1 MIKYLIHRPTSVM
14 MVFTAL
20 FILGIIT
27 YMNIPVSL
35 LPDIAIPEITVQ
47 VSGQNASARELEN
60 TVVRP
65 LQQQLMQ
72 VGKLRDIRSETRDGN
87 AVIYMSFE
95 YGASTDLAFIEVNE
109 KIDAAMNYLPREVE
123 RPRVIKA
130 SATDIPVFNL
140 YLTLRQSSPYS
151 ALETESPEDL
161 AKFIE
166 LSEFAETVIRR
177 RFEQLPQVAMIDMS
191 GLMKKQVIISPDR
204 KLLEVSGISLSEIE
218 AALNN
223 NNVDPG
229 SMSVRDG
236 YYEYIIRFSAVLRT
250 IEDVQNI
257 YIRKNDRIYQLK
269 DLANVALA
277 PEKEKGMSIYNG
289 KRSIV
294 LSVIKQSEENMSD
307 MQKAMNEEID
317 RFRQDF
323 PEIEFHVTQ
332 NQTELL
338 DYTISNLQQ
347 NLLLAFIFVFL
358 VSVLFLKDGR
368 LSIIIGLGLFVSLVI
383 SLLFFYLFHISLNV
397 VSLTGLIL
405 ASGNMIDNS
414 IVAADNIG
422 QYRQRGLPLS
432 AACVAGTNE
441 ISVPMLSSALT
452 NISVFLPLI
461 FMSGIAGALFF
472 DQAFSVT
479 VGLLVSYLTGITFI
493 PVLYKLIYSMRP
505 LHHRKRNNG
514 RDGACPVSTAPAP
527 EKPSIALRAYDAGI
541 HWVFSH
547 KVLTGILMFVMLPLC
562 FWFFLIIPKEKM
574 PDIRQSEMLITID
587 WNENIH
593 LQENYERCLKFSE
606 VLDGLSEENTA
617 LTGQQQFAL
626 NRDKEQ
632 TSSESQFYVRTR
644 TSGDIAQL
652 KSKIGAYFSENY
664 PDALF
669 SFAPTGTIFEK
680 IFSTGEADLVIEY
693 YTTNKAREVNTAAIR
708 DMEQHIGEITGEI
721 PAGNSFQHQLNLH
734 INREK
739 LLLYNVPYDL
749 VYRTLRTAFKENR
762 FATLR
767 SQQQYLPVILGDEE
781 KTVRDIIENT
791 LIDISSNTDGT
802 RNKLALSTF
811 VTVSP
816 SEDLK
821 TIVAGKAGEY
831 IPFYYYDTDNPEK
844 IIETVE
850 ADALKDKNWD
860 VDFSGTFFTN
870 RKMIN
875 EMIIILFVS
884 ILLMFFILSAQF
896 ENFKQPL
903 IVLFEIP
910 IDISFALGLL
920 IVTGHSLNLMSAIG
934 LVVTSGIIIN
944 DSILK
949 VDVMNQLRKEGFALM
964 DAIHEAGRRR
974 LKAILM
980 TSLTSIV
987 CMVPLLFTYDLG
999 SQLEK
1004 PLAIATI
1011 GGMLMGTPVSLFVV
1025 PLLYWWIYRKED
1037 NNTTCHCGL
1046 DPQSPDN
1053 TLNAKK

>member
-14 MVFTAL
+14 LVFTAL

-27 YMNIPVSL
+27 YMNLPVSL

-65 LQQQLMQ
+65 LRQQLMQ

-87 AVIYMSFE
+87 AVVYLSFE
-95 YGASTDLAFIEVNE
+95 YGADTDLSFIEVNE
-109 KIDAAMNYLPREVE
+109 KIDAAMNYLPREIE

-140 YLTLRQSSPYS
+140 DLTLRSDS
-151 ALETESPEDL
+151 AFEQTDIP
-161 AKFIE
+161 KFIE

-177 RFEQLPQVAMIDMS
+177 RFEQLSQVAMIDIS
-191 GLMKKQVIISPDR
+191 GLMKKQVIISPDQ
-204 KLLEVSGISLSEIE
+204 KLLEVANISLSDIE
-218 AALNN
+218 SALNS
-223 NNVDPG
+223 NNVEPG
-229 SMSVRDG
+229 SMTVRDG
-236 YYEYIIRFSAVLRT
+236 YYEYIIRFSSILRT
-250 IEDVQNI
+250 VEDVQNI
-257 YIRKNDRIYQLK
+257 HIRKNDRIYQLK
-269 DLANVALA
+269 DLATVTLV
-277 PEKEKGMSIYNG
+277 PEKEKGMAIYNG
-289 KRSIV
+289 KRAIV
-294 LSVIKQSEENMSD
+294 LSVIKQSDENMSA
-307 MQKAMNEEID
+307 MQKAMDEEVA
-317 RFRQDF
+317 RFQKDF
-323 PEIEFHVTQ
+323 PDIEFNVTQ

-358 VSVLFLKDGR
+358 VSVIFLKDGR
-368 LSIIIGLGLFVSLVI
+368 LSVIIGLGLFISLII
-383 SLLFFYLFHISLNV
+383 SLLFFYLFHVSLNV

-414 IVAADNIG
+414 IVATDNIS
-422 QYRQRGLPLS
+422 QHRRRGLSIPN
-432 AACVAGTNE
+432 ACVKGTNE
-441 ISVPMLSSALT
+441 ISIPMLSSALT
-452 NISVFLPLI
+452 NISVFVPLI

-479 VGLLVSYLTGITFI
+479 VGLFVSYLTGITLI
-493 PVLYKLIYSMRP
+493 PVLYKLIYSVKP
-505 LHHRKRNNG
+505 LRWRNRR
-514 RDGACPVSTAPAP
+514 RDAINRVSTSAS
-527 EKPSIALRAYDAGI
+527 EKTGIALRIYDAGI
-541 HWVFSH
+541 HWIFSH
-547 KVLTGILMFVMLPLC
+547 KTLTGVLCIAMLPLC
-562 FWFFLIIPKEKM
+562 VVFFLIIPKEKM
-574 PDIRQSEMLITID
+574 PDIKQNELLVTID

-593 LQENYERCLKFSE
+593 LQENYERCLKLAN
-606 VLDGLSEENTA
+606 VLSDLSEENAT

-626 NRDKEQ
+626 NREKEQ
-632 TSSESQFYVRTR
+632 TSSEAQFYVRTQ
-644 TSGDIAQL
+644 TAAGISTL
-652 KSKIGAYFSENY
+652 KSKLTVYFSQNY
-664 PDALF
+664 PGALF
-669 SFAPTGTIFEK
+669 SFSPTGTIFEK

-693 YTTNKAREVNTAAIR
+693 YTTNKTKEIVISTIR
-708 DMEQHIGEITGEI
+708 SQEKHVETITGET
-721 PAGNSFQHQLNLH
+721 PVGNSFQHQLNLQ
-734 INREK
+734 IDREK

-767 SQQQYLPVILGDEE
+767 SQQQYLPVILGDDE
-781 KTVRDIIENT
+781 KTIRDILDET
-791 LIDISSNTDGT
+791 LIETSSNADGS

-811 VTVSP
+811 VTATP

-821 TIVAGKAGEY
+821 VIVAGKAGEY
-831 IPFYYYDTDNPEK
+831 LPLYYYDTNQPEK
-844 IIETVE
+844 IIATVE
-850 ADALKDKNWD
+850 KDALQDKNWE
-860 VDFSGTFFTN
+860 VDFSGTFFSN
-870 RKMIN
+870 KKMIN
-875 EMIIILFVS
+875 EIIVILFVS

-910 IDISFALGLL
+910 IDIAFALGLL
-920 IVTGHSLNLMSAIG
+920 LITGHSLNLMSAIG

-987 CMVPLLFTYDLG
+987 CMIPLLFTNDLG

-1025 PLLYWWIYRKED
+1025 PLIYWWIYRREEGRTKSEE
-1037 NNTTCHCGL
+1037 
-1046 DPQSPDN
+1046 
-1053 TLNAKK
+1053 

>member
-1 MIKYLIHRPTSVM
+1 MIKYLIHRPTSVIL
-14 MVFTAL
+14 VFLAL

-27 YMNIPVSL
+27 YMNLPVSL

-65 LQQQLMQ
+65 LRQQLMQ

-87 AVIYMSFE
+87 AVVYLSFE
-95 YGASTDLAFIEVNE
+95 YGADTDLSFIEVNE
-109 KIDAAMNYLPREVE
+109 KIDAAMNYLPREME

-140 YLTLRQSSPYS
+140 DLTLRSDS
-151 ALETESPEDL
+151 AFEQTDVP
-161 AKFIE
+161 KFIE

-177 RFEQLPQVAMIDMS
+177 RFEQLSQVAMIDIS
-191 GLMKKQVIISPDR
+191 GVMKKQVIISPDQQ
-204 KLLEVSGISLSEIE
+204 LLEVAGISLSDIE
-218 AALNN
+218 SALNS
-223 NNVDPG
+223 NNVEPG
-229 SMSVRDG
+229 SMTVRDG
-236 YYEYIIRFSAVLRT
+236 YYEYVIRFSSILRT
-250 IEDVQNI
+250 VEDVQNI

-269 DLANVALA
+269 DFATVTLA
-277 PEKEKGMSIYNG
+277 PEKEKGMAIYNG
-289 KRSIV
+289 KRAIV
-294 LSVIKQSEENMSD
+294 LSVIKQSDENMSA
-307 MQKAMNEEID
+307 MQKAMDKEVA
-317 RFRQDF
+317 RFQKDF
-323 PEIEFHVTQ
+323 PDIEFNITQ

-358 VSVLFLKDGR
+358 ISVIFLKDGR
-368 LSIIIGLGLFVSLVI
+368 LSVIIGLGLFVSLVI
-383 SLLFFYLFHISLNV
+383 SLLLFYLFHISLNV

-414 IVAADNIG
+414 IVATDNIS
-422 QYRQRGLPLS
+422 QHRKRGLSIPD
-432 AACVAGTNE
+432 ACIQGTNE
-441 ISVPMLSSALT
+441 ISIPMLSSALT
-452 NISVFLPLI
+452 NISVFVPLI

-479 VGLLVSYLTGITFI
+479 VGLLVSYLTGITLI
-493 PVLYKLIYSMRP
+493 PVLYKLIYSVKGKGQKAKGERQ
-505 LHHRKRNNG
+505 K
-514 RDGACPVSTAPAP
+514 VK
-527 EKPSIALRAYDAGI
+527 KPILNSQFSILNYYDACI
-541 HWVFSH
+541 AWVFSH
-547 KVLTGILMFVMLPLC
+547 KTLTGVLCVAMLPLC
-562 FWFFLIIPKEKM
+562 FLFFLIIPKEKM
-574 PDIRQSEMLITID
+574 PDIKQNELLLTID

-593 LQENYERCLKFSE
+593 LQENYDRCLKLAD
-606 VLDGLSEENTA
+606 VLRPLSEENAA

-626 NRDKEQ
+626 NREKEQ

-644 TSGDIAQL
+644 TAADIAGL
-652 KSKIGAYFSENY
+652 KSELTAYFSKNY
-664 PDALF
+664 PEALLAF
-669 SFAPTGTIFEK
+669 SPTGTIFEK
-680 IFSTGEADLVIEY
+680 IFSTGEADLVVEY
-693 YTTNKAREVNTAAIR
+693 YTTNKTKEIDISTIR
-708 DMEQHIGEITGEI
+708 SQEKHVEAITGET
-721 PAGNSFQHQLNLH
+721 PVGNSFQRQLNLQ
-734 INREK
+734 IDREK

-767 SQQQYLPVILGDEE
+767 SQQQYLPVILGDDE
-781 KTVRDIIENT
+781 KTIRDILDET
-791 LIDISSNTDGT
+791 LIETSSNADGS

-811 VTVSP
+811 VTATP

-821 TIVAGKAGEY
+821 VIVAGKAGEY
-831 IPFYYYDTDNPEK
+831 LPLYYYDTNQPEK
-844 IIETVE
+844 IIATIEK
-850 ADALKDKNWD
+850 DALQDKNWE
-860 VDFSGTFFTN
+860 VDFSGTFFSN
-870 RKMIN
+870 QKMIN
-875 EMIIILFVS
+875 EIIVILFVS

-903 IVLFEIP
+903 IILFEIP
-910 IDISFALGLL
+910 IDITFALGLL

-987 CMVPLLFTYDLG
+987 CMVPLLFTNDLG

-1025 PLLYWWIYRKED
+1025 PLIYWWIYRREE
-1037 NNTTCHCGL
+1037 
-1046 DPQSPDN
+1046 SEE
-1053 TLNAKK
+1053 